1 MEEKM
6 VIEYPSSLFTAY
18 VESIWINLLLDCFF
32 RIWLCVTDKN
42 ILKLIYE

>member
-1 MEEKM
+1 MVEKM

-18 VESIWINLLLDCFF
+18 VESIWINSLLDCFF
-32 RIWLCVTDKN
+32 SIWLCVTDKN